1 MHIITRALE
10 HKASVTMA
18 DVVSH
23 RGRVRSEKESPRV
36 NWIMGKLYCKKMKVL
51 NQEIRKL

>member
-36 NWIMGKLYCKKMKVL
+36 NWIMGKLPYKNEGSKS
-51 NQEIRKL
+51 RD